1 MSDPQK
7 ATEIRLSA
15 AQGPGIPQSASRFL
29 AGPWPLAVLLLLATL
44 PYVGIL
50 RNDFTYT
57 YDDKALILDNPYVH
71 NFQHLKE
78 VLTTPLFSSVGA
90 QAGTPYYRPIATLG
104 FLLCYRLFGPLAY
117 GFHLA
122 SLLLNVAAVGIM
134 FLLAEKLFDD
144 RAAAFVAAGLF
155 ALHPVHV
162 EAVAWVS
169 TVTDIEVTLFYL
181 LAFWS
186 FLRVAAPRGGR
197 RAWAEAAMTG
207 SFILAL
213 FSKEQ
218 ALTLPLLAAAYEHF
232 YRADRLETTPW
243 KKLLRY
249 GPLWLVGL
257 GYVLL
262 RVHLMGAFAHAT
274 RMHNI
279 DIPQTIFSALALAG
293 QYLGKLL
300 WPVRLSAF
308 YPFHAST
315 GFLAL
320 PVLVGVSALVVG
332 VCLFVLLWK
341 RARPAS
347 FGILWLFVTL
357 APVLNARW
365 MSAYVF
371 AERYLYL
378 PSVGYC
384 LVGGW
389 ACTALWQT
397 RVGRQGILP
406 RIVLAIAC
414 VVAVLCA
421 VRIVTRVPD
430 WQDDVTLFTVS
441 LAAEPDDFRLHD
453 ALGQAY
459 WLRGNSQGAEREWQ
473 GTLHLEPAN
482 AQTLGSLGALYAE
495 QKRFDQAIP
504 PLEGALRLNPN
515 DTVGHLSLGAA
526 YAETGKLDRA
536 EEQFRAAVLLS
547 PLNFNAHNLLG
558 KLYFDSKRFPEA
570 EQQFLQSLQCEPNLA
585 AYDHLGYI
593 YVQWGDRDRAEKAFK
608 AALAMNGADSHAHF
622 HLGLIYAATGS
633 TAQAVAELKAALAAD
648 PNDPEILSA
657 LEKLRR

>member
-1 MSDPQK
+1 M
-7 ATEIRLSA
+7 
-15 AQGPGIPQSASRFL
+15 
-29 AGPWPLAVLLLLATL
+29 AVLLLLATL
-44 PYVGIL
+44 PYVGAL

-71 NFQHLKE
+71 NFQHLRGA
-78 VLTTPLFSSVGA
+78 LTTPLFSNLGA

-104 FLLCYRLFGPLAY
+104 FLLCYQLFGSLAY
-117 GFHLA
+117 GFHLV
-122 SLLLNVAAVGIM
+122 SLLLNVAAVGM
-134 FLLAEKLFDD
+134 LFWLAEKLLDD
-144 RAAAFVAAGLF
+144 RVAAFAAAGLF

-169 TVTDIEVTLFYL
+169 AVTDIEVTLFYL
-181 LAFWS
+181 LTFWC
-186 FLRVAAPRGGR
+186 FLRVAASEGGR
-197 RAWAEAAMTG
+197 RIWAEAAMTG
-207 SFILAL
+207 SFVLAL

-232 YRADRLETTPW
+232 YRADRLQTTRW
-243 KKLLRY
+243 QKVVRY

-257 GYVLL
+257 GYALL
-262 RVHLMGAFAHAT
+262 RINLMGAFARAT

-279 DIPQTIFSALALAG
+279 SALETILSALALAG
-293 QYLGKLL
+293 QYLSKLF
-300 WPVRLSAF
+300 WPARLSAF

-315 GFLAL
+315 SLLDL
-320 PVLVGVSALVVG
+320 PVLLGVSALAVG
-332 VCLFVLLWK
+332 AWSFGLLWR
-341 RARPAS
+341 RARPVS

-357 APVLNARW
+357 APVLNPRW

-378 PSVGYC
+378 PSVGFC
-384 LVGGW
+384 LVAGW
-389 ACTALWQT
+389 ACAVLWQT
-397 RVGRQGILP
+397 SEGRRSILP
-406 RIVLAIAC
+406 KTVMAIGC
-414 VVAVLCA
+414 MVAALGA

-430 WQDDVTLFTVS
+430 WRDDVTLFSVS

-459 WLRGNSQGAEREWQ
+459 WLRGNAQGAEREWQ
-473 GTLHLEPAN
+473 ETLRLEPDN
-482 AQTLGSLGALYAE
+482 AQTLGSLGALYAG
-495 QKRFDQAIP
+495 QQRFDQAIP
-504 PLEGALRLNPN
+504 PLEKALRLNPN
-515 DTVGHLSLGAA
+515 DAVAHLNLGAA

-536 EEQFRAAVLLS
+536 EEQFRAAVRLS

-593 YVQWGDRDRAEKAFK
+593 YEQRGDHARAEKAFK
-608 AALAMNGADSHAHF
+608 AALAMNSADSHAHF
-622 HLGLIYAATGS
+622 HLGLIYAATGR
-633 TAQAVAELKAALAAD
+633 TAQAVEELKAALAAD
-648 PNDPEILSA
+648 PNNPEILSA
-657 LEKLRR
+657 LDELRR